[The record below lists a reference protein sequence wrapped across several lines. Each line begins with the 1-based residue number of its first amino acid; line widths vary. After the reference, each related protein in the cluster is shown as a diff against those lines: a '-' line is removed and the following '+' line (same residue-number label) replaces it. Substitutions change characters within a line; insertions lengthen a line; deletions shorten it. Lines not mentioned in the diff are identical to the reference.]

1 LALHV
6 EVDFET
12 KPREMA
18 PDRPKANHLLLA
30 LGVLAG
36 AAASALI
43 AGPGFGLLI
52 LTLALLAAALWIA
65 YGASPASATSD
76 DNGPDRGDFSRTQVT
91 EASKPRS
98 LTLPSIRVPKIFI
111 DRATVINIP
120 FATALASV
128 VAIVFAGAFL
138 FLRERDSN
146 PPGLFADEAEI
157 GVQSWRLL
165 HWQASTTTIP
175 FFYHHLE
182 YEHLG
187 TLSLFAT
194 APFVA
199 LFGLTE
205 HAVRGASAFW
215 TVAAAI
221 LIYLTLRRLHVPYA
235 VVPVLIT
242 SMSPLVILVARTN
255 FGHAPSLFAMSAG
268 YLLWIVA
275 RQREQISIAVGA
287 GMVLGLSAYGQS
299 SYYIAV
305 PLLMLAIGITEVAYN
320 RLETREYR
328 TLAWMG
334 IGAFLILL
342 PVPYRALTYDPFLDR
357 YRDKTAGAVDGF
369 DRVSNWIHGYP
380 DYFSFDMLFLH
391 GTTGWQTRHSIP
403 GSPWFFR
410 SMMIF
415 LTVGL
420 VSLVAVRDDGFKR
433 YFWPMAMVL
442 FLYPMPDLVSR
453 HSGDGPYSYS
463 LIWGSIGIP
472 FVVGYG
478 FVGIQHFARRISMPR
493 PALLYAGA
501 VLLATLWG
509 FTGFWRGAFANYP
522 NVSADYWGWQYGARP
537 VTDYFKAHSADYDEF
552 VMSGDFNAAYI
563 LEEFYM
569 HDSPIAS
576 ITYTGGLEFLDLD
589 RRQLFAVRVSEWEN
603 SKGSQYPAR
612 AYLRI
617 VQTIDYPNG
626 SPAFYL
632 LTVDPALFHEGEQE
646 QKAPAG

>member
-1 LALHV
+1 MHV
-6 EVDFET
+6 EADFET
-12 KPREMA
+12 NPCETL
-18 PDRPKANHLLLA
+18 PDRPTANHFLLA
-30 LGVLAG
+30 LGVLVG
-36 AAASALI
+36 AAASAFI

-65 YGASPASATSD
+65 YGAPPASSPSRDIDQGD
-76 DNGPDRGDFSRTQVT
+76 DSSNRIPVAGAAKS
-91 EASKPRS
+91 RS
-98 LTLPSIRVPKIFI
+98 LALPSIRTPMIVI
-111 DRATVINIP
+111 DRATVTNIS
-120 FATALASV
+120 FAATMASV
-128 VAIVFAGAFL
+128 LAIVLAGAFL
-138 FLRERDSN
+138 FLGERNNN
-146 PPGLFADEAEI
+146 PPGVFADEAEI
-157 GVQSWRLL
+157 GVQSWKLL
-165 HWQASTTTIP
+165 HWQASTTTVP

-215 TVAAAI
+215 TIAAAI
-221 LIYLTLRRLHVPYA
+221 VIYLTLRRLRVPYA

-242 SMSPLVILVARTN
+242 LMSPLVILVARTN
-255 FGHAPSLFAMSAG
+255 FGHAPSLFAMSSG
-268 YLLWIVA
+268 FLLWVIA
-275 RQREQISIAVGA
+275 RQREQVSIAVGA
-287 GMVLGLSAYGQS
+287 GLLLGLSAYGQS

-305 PLLMLAIGITEVAYN
+305 PLFVLAIGITEIAYN
-320 RLETREYR
+320 RLDTRAYR
-328 TLAWMG
+328 SLAWMG
-334 IGAFLILL
+334 LGAFMILL

-357 YRDKTAGAVDGF
+357 YRDKTAGAVHGF
-369 DRVSNWIHGYP
+369 DRVSSWIRGYP

-410 SMMIF
+410 SMVIF
-415 LTVGL
+415 LIVGL
-420 VSLVAVRDDGFKR
+420 VSLVAVRGDQSKR
-433 YFWPMAMVL
+433 YFWPLALVL

-453 HSGDGPYSYS
+453 HVGDGPYSYS
-463 LIWGSIGIP
+463 LVWGSIGIP

-478 FVGIQHFARRISMPR
+478 FVGIQHFARRISLPR

-522 NVSADYWGWQYGARP
+522 NVSADYWGWQYGAKP
-537 VTDYFKAHSADYDEF
+537 VTDYFKAHPADYDDF

-569 HDSPIAS
+569 HGSPIAS
-576 ITYTGGLEFLDLD
+576 ITFTGGLEFLDLD
-589 RRQLFAVRVSEWEN
+589 RRQLFAVRVSEWES

-617 VQTIDYPNG
+617 VETIDYPNG

-632 LTVDPALFHEGEQE
+632 LSVDPALLHRSDGE